1 MMRPNYRSMLFH
13 SLHFLKEK
21 LNTHF
26 KNSVRWDEGKVLL
39 SSLSEAGKSDSAKS
53 DCVKL
58 TLINICQESS
68 LKNHNMRSRSG
79 SDFERKAPKQSYN
92 VDIMFSAHS
101 GNYEESL
108 KLLSE
113 TINYFQSSHY
123 FDHSIAP
130 DLPTGFERISISVLD
145 SDLGDMLHFW
155 SAHGSS
161 YVPSI
166 AYRVRL
172 VTFDGGEIK
181 ELVPHV
187 TGGKVTTE

>member
-1 MMRPNYRSMLFH
+1 MLFH

-26 KNSVRWDEGKVLL
+26 KNSVRWDEGKAIL
-39 SSLSEAGKSDSAKS
+39 SSLSEASKSDTSSS
-53 DCVKL
+53 DCIKL

-68 LKNHNMRSRSG
+68 LKNHNTRSRNG
-79 SDFERKAPKQSYN
+79 SEFERKPPRQSYN

-101 GNYEESL
+101 GKYDESL

-113 TINYFQSSHY
+113 TINYFQSNHY

-130 DLPTGFERISISVLD
+130 DLPSSFERIALSVLD
-145 SDLGDMLHFW
+145 SDLGEMLHFW

-172 VTFDGGEIK
+172 VTFDGEEIK
-181 ELVPHV
+181 ELVPRV
-187 TGGKVTTE
+187 SGGKVSTE